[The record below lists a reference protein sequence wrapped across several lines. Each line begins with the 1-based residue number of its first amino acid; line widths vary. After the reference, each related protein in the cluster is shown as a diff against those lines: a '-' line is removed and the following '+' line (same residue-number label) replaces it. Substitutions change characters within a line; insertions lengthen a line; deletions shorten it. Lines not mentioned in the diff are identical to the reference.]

1 MGSLWDYYREEP
13 NNPPLVGNAPT
24 ANYNVDPVTNSASFK
39 YKSCITEKTS
49 NAKQENGENTEQNN
63 TKTKKNLEIVVPLK
77 HLNNFWRTLNIPL
90 IN

>member
-1 MGSLWDYYREEP
+1 MGSLWDYYKEEP
-13 NNPPLVGNAPT
+13 NNPPLVGNTPT

-49 NAKQENGENTEQNN
+49 NAKQENGESTEQNN

>member
-13 NNPPLVGNAPT
+13 NNPPVVGNTPT

>member
-13 NNPPLVGNAPT
+13 NNPPLVGNTPT
-24 ANYNVDPVTNSASFK
+24 ANCNVDPITNSASFK